1 MTPKERARLRG
12 LANGIDTVL
21 QIGKDGIGENLI
33 RQADITLE
41 ARELIKGRVLD
52 GCVDYTPRTAAET
65 LAEATRS
72 EVVQVIGSKF
82 VLYRK
87 KSEEATIRKAEAP
100 KKHAKPCQR
109 KRAQMSETRT
119 RPDKTPSAPRHGGPR
134 KPSTENRAGQRK
146 PSTANGNGPRKVSPN
161 RSEPRKAAALD
172 RSEPRKAAANRDE
185 PRRASALDR
194 SEPRKASAANRD
206 GQRRASA
213 LDRNGPRTAAKRSA
227 YGGNNRPTRNGE
239 NRPTRNGNNRP
250 THGGKNRK

>member
-52 GCVDYTPRTAAET
+52 GCMDYTPRTAAET

-87 KSEEATIRKAEAP
+87 KAEETPAKKAQTP

-109 KRAQMSETRT
+109 KRVQKTEAHA

-134 KPSTENRAGQRK
+134 KPSTENRAGQRRASANGNGQRRASANGNGQRRASAISGNGPRK
-146 PSTANGNGPRKVSPN
+146 ASTANGNGQRRASAISGNGQRRASAAN
-161 RSEPRKAAALD
+161 RSEPRKAA
-172 RSEPRKAAANRDE
+172 K
-185 PRRASALDR
+185 
-194 SEPRKASAANRD
+194 
-206 GQRRASA
+206 
-213 LDRNGPRTAAKRSA
+213 RNA
-227 YGGNNRPTRNGE
+227 YGGNNRPTRGGE
-239 NRPTRNGNNRP
+239 NRPTR
-250 THGGKNRK
+250 GGRNRK

>member
-52 GCVDYTPRTAAET
+52 GCMDYTPRTAAET
-65 LAEATRS
+65 LAEATGS

-87 KSEEATIRKAEAP
+87 KSEEAPIKKAETP

-109 KRAQMSETRT
+109 KRAQGAEAPAR
-119 RPDKTPSAPRHGGPR
+119 RYAPPSPKGGGHRKGRRADAPLSPPSGGRCRRQATEGGKLYPSGGNVRRKATEGGKLYPSGGSVRRKATEGGNPGPR
-134 KPSTENRAGQRK
+134 KT
-146 PSTANGNGPRKVSPN
+146 
-161 RSEPRKAAALD
+161 
-172 RSEPRKAAANRDE
+172 
-185 PRRASALDR
+185 
-194 SEPRKASAANRD
+194 
-206 GQRRASA
+206 
-213 LDRNGPRTAAKRSA
+213 
-227 YGGNNRPTRNGE
+227 
-239 NRPTRNGNNRP
+239 
-250 THGGKNRK
+250 GKNRK